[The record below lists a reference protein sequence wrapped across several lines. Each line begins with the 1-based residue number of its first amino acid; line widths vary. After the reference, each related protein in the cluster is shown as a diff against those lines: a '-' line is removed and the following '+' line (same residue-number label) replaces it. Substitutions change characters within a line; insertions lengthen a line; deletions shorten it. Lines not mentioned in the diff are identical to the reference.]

1 MLHAITSPIVDN
13 RRSTSSSSA
22 IAWISKSKSS
32 TQLWRILD
40 LGSCILEVLEV
51 SMQPPWKRGRH
62 VGGRCLAELQLPPLL
77 AFHFSIAMPL
87 IWQPASNR
95 HHSSFSKSAVSHPH
109 WDPDHKVSW
118 IAKHTC
124 VEILLARRA
133 GNSGKELKWKH
144 FELVYLGNSKIS
156 RRKHFN

>member
-1 MLHAITSPIVDN
+1 MRLRRQSSTIVDRRRRRLRSHEFQNQN
-13 RRSTSSSSA
+13 RRHSCDES
-22 IAWISKSKSS
+22 WI
-32 TQLWRILD
+32 LH

-51 SMQPPWKRGRH
+51 SIQPPWKRGRH